1 MAATTTRRPAPA
13 ARTGPEWLSSFRAEG
28 GSPPAALL
36 GLALAVAVLYA
47 AFANGSIGI
56 PEESRL
62 QVAVAL
68 LSLATV
74 GVLLYG
80 SGLRVAA
87 APAARWGV
95 ALLVGFAA
103 WSALSITWSVAPD
116 ESWLEANRALAYA
129 LVAGLGIV
137 LGSSLPRAAERVA
150 LAILGIATVIAAY
163 ALGGK
168 LFPWLHVGGI
178 IDLNHTAD
186 FSRLRAPLDYWNA
199 LGLCC
204 VVAVPIAMRVVTEL
218 RYRTAVRVGAAM
230 SMVALLTTLALTYS
244 RGGLLVLVAAVAL
257 IIGLGPERLRLA
269 AALGAG
275 LVGAVAPVLT
285 AFLSD
290 DLTTDGLS
298 VSARTGDGLVLTV
311 TLLLGLALAAGA
323 AAAIGRAGEG
333 LRLSAA
339 GSRRARRGA
348 LGAGAVVLILLL
360 AGLALSDRGLGGTV
374 SHQVDQFT
382 EPKLDRQNDPARVLR
397 TNSGN
402 RWVWWEEAARG
413 FADRPV
419 TGFGAGS
426 FPITHRRYRE
436 NTIEVLQPH
445 SVPLEFLT
453 ETGLVGALLALGGL
467 ALLVLAAVRGVRA
480 RAPGPERAFAGALL
494 AGVFAWSLHIW
505 VDWDWEIPGV
515 TTGVLIALGVLA
527 ATPRGP
533 GPVATEP
540 RGGRGP
546 RMALAAVAALVVV
559 ALAALPAM
567 AQSLTSAAFSDAA
580 GNTASDLRSGER
592 KAALA
597 KRLNPLSVDPLFAQ
611 ASIAE
616 RGNQPRKAARLL
628 VDAVDLQPDNPDAW
642 NRLLRFQALL
652 DDTPGAVASLDAL
665 FGLDAV
671 LGYRRAVV
679 FPALSYDPDRS
690 ASATGTPLP
699 EKLKRARRAARRPGV
714 RDRVTRQFGGGGTQD
729 APAQAPA
736 PAPTPAPAPAPTPA
750 PAPSPAPEAQP
761 KQPSAPQ
768 GDPFRLEG

>member
-1 MAATTTRRPAPA
+1 MA
-13 ARTGPEWLSSFRAEG
+13 
-28 GSPPAALL
+28 
-36 GLALAVAVLYA
+36 VVYA

-56 PEESRL
+56 PEESWL
-62 QVAVAL
+62 QAGVAL
-68 LSLATV
+68 VCLGTLA
-74 GVLLYG
+74 VLLYG
-80 SGLRVAA
+80 SGLRADA
-87 APAARWGV
+87 GPAARWGIG
-95 ALLVGFAA
+95 LLVGFAA
-103 WSALSITWSVAPD
+103 WAALSITWSVAPD
-116 ESWLEANRALAYA
+116 ASWLNANRALAYA

-137 LGSSLPRAAERVA
+137 LGSSVPRAAERVA
-150 LAILGIATVIAAY
+150 LALLAVATLVAAY

-168 LFPWLHVGGI
+168 LFPWLHVGGV
-178 IDLNHTAD
+178 IDFNHTAE

-199 LGLCC
+199 LGLVC
-204 VVAVPIAMRVVTEL
+204 VVAVPIAMRVVVEP
-218 RYRTAVRVGAAM
+218 RYRSALRVAGSL
-230 SMVALLTTLALTYS
+230 SMVLLLTTLALTYS
-244 RGGLLVLVAAVAL
+244 RGGLLVLAAAVAL
-257 IIGLGPERLRLA
+257 LIALGPERLRLA

-275 LVGAVAPVLT
+275 LVGAVPPVLT
-285 AFLSD
+285 TFLSD

-298 VSARTGDGLVLTV
+298 VSARTGDGLVLAL
-311 TLLLGLALAAGA
+311 TLLIGLALAALGA
-323 AAAIGRAGEG
+323 RAIARAGQD

-339 GSRRARRGA
+339 GSRRARRAALVVGA
-348 LGAGAVVLILLL
+348 ALVVAFL
-360 AGLALSDRGLGGTV
+360 AGLALSDRGVGGTI

-402 RWVWWEEAARG
+402 RWVWWQEAARG
-413 FADRPV
+413 FSDRPV

-426 FPITHRRYRE
+426 FPLTHRRYRE

-445 SVPLEFLT
+445 SVPMQFLT

-467 ALLVLAAVRGVRA
+467 ALLLLAAVRGLRA
-480 RAPGPERAFAGALL
+480 RAPGPERAFAAALL
-494 AGVFAWSLHIW
+494 AGVVAWSLHLW
-505 VDWDWEIPGV
+505 VDWDWDIPGV

-527 ATPRGP
+527 ATPRAAT
-533 GPVATEP
+533 PVVAPP
-540 RGGRGP
+540 RGARGL
-546 RMALAAVAALVVV
+546 RLALGAAAALVVV

-567 AQSLTSAAFSDAA
+567 AQSLTSAAFSEAA

-628 VDAVDLQPDNPDAW
+628 VDAVDLQPDNPDTW

-652 DDTPGAVASLDAL
+652 DDTSAAVASLNVL
-665 FGLDAV
+665 FELDPV

-679 FPALSYDPDRS
+679 FPVLAYDPDRS

-699 EKLKRARRAARRPGV
+699 VKVKRRRAPKGGV
-714 RDRVTRQFGGGGTQD
+714 RDRVTRQFGGA
-729 APAQAPA
+729 APSTPAAPTPAPTPAA
-736 PAPTPAPAPAPTPA
+736 PAPTPAPTPSPSPA
-750 PAPSPAPEAQP
+750 PAPKAQP